1 MSQLIILQT
10 GVDDDGSEGEQ
21 IIWPAGLILARYIG
35 GKYSGKKPMG
45 RGHRGVVTMDT
56 CKSEIGGT
64 MRRETWQVG
73 QGSSQGMAG
82 LVVVELGAGA
92 GVGAMTAA
100 ALGADAVATEHPLA
114 LSYLKSSIDL
124 NRGALQQVLLG
135 SQTDCYD
142 D

>member
-21 IIWPAGLILARYIG
+21 IIWPAGLILARYIA

-45 RGHRGVVTMDT
+45 RGHRGVAMMDT

-64 MRRETWQVG
+64 MRRETWQIG
-73 QGSSQGMAG
+73 QGSGMAG

-114 LSYLKSSIDL
+114 LSYLKSSLDL
-124 NRGALQQVLLG
+124 NRSALQQVLLG
-135 SQTDCYD
+135 TPTDCCD